1 MKIKSFNIATL
12 FLSITSFC
20 VLGDENKISQ
30 DYTPHLIAEKSTIL
44 PLEVTQDHLKKP
56 AQPERSLNEKIK
68 SMPTLLKEEN
78 ETPQKKEPLSEKSNV
93 SITSAQKPIQENLK
107 QAASSK
113 RILNEETKS
122 VQVAINDLSKKIDSL
137 KTTWFEKST
146 PALFGFLGIIIGGIL
161 NLFLHKSQLNHNLQ
175 ERQEKSSFEV
185 QQKIFEYRNRQIN
198 EFYAPLLVLLT
209 QSKELSE
216 QLCEHLI
223 KSNANRY
230 QFHPED
236 DLDKEKK
243 SLHIINSSEQRRI
256 FRLIEELPYIGETH
270 PTLLPLVNLI
280 IETGERMAKLIEE
293 KSGLADPRNIQLNSC
308 LGKYLA
314 HLSALKDAYN
324 QAKGYHGSSNVRAHS
339 AAFPRDIQELTRNDY
354 NRICTEIH
362 DWESKATTD
371 RGRK

>member
-1 MKIKSFNIATL
+1 M
-12 FLSITSFC
+12 
-20 VLGDENKISQ
+20 
-30 DYTPHLIAEKSTIL
+30 
-44 PLEVTQDHLKKP
+44 
-56 AQPERSLNEKIK
+56 
-68 SMPTLLKEEN
+68 
-78 ETPQKKEPLSEKSNV
+78 
-93 SITSAQKPIQENLK
+93 
-107 QAASSK
+107 
-113 RILNEETKS
+113 
-122 VQVAINDLSKKIDSL
+122 DSL
-137 KTTWFEKST
+137 KTSWFEKST

-185 QQKIFEYRNRQIN
+185 QQKVFEYRNRQIN

-216 QLCEHLI
+216 QLREHLI

-230 QFHPED
+230 QIHPED

-243 SLHIINSSEQRRI
+243 SLHIINSLGQRRI

-314 HLSALKDAYN
+314 HLSALKDAYD
-324 QAKGYHGSSNVRAHS
+324 QAKGDHGSSNVRVHS
-339 AAFPRDIQELTRNDY
+339 AAFPRDIQELTKNDY
-354 NRICTEIH
+354 NRICTEIS
-362 DWESKATTD
+362 DWESKTTTD
-371 RGRK
+371 RGKK